1 MKRKMMNN
9 AAARRRTLQ
18 KARHQRMLHRQ
29 KQFFT
34 FIQLRNS

>member
-9 AAARRRTLQ
+9 AAARRRTIM
-18 KARHQRMLHRQ
+18 KTRHMRILHRQ

-34 FIQLRNS
+34 FLQEQN